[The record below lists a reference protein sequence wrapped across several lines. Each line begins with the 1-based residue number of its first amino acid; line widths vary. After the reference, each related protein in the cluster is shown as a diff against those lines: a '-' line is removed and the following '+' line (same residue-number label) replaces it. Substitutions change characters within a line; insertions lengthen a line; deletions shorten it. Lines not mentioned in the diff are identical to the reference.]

1 MRVLRILFAI
11 SMALGFASAA
21 RAQSPAAVTFTLD
34 FAGANPSH
42 YEIIV
47 RQDGTGSY
55 SSNGQLNSDSEPADL
70 APLPFTPSDKVR
82 AQIFELAQKAHLFA
96 GKVDSG
102 RKNIANTGTKTLAYK
117 DGTHS
122 SQATYNYSPQPAI
135 QELTS
140 VFQSLSTA
148 LEYGRRLSYFRKYQK
163 LALDEDLKRMEQ
175 MQREQSLGDVQAIA
189 PVLNEIANDSTLINV
204 SRARALRLLNS
215 QTH

>member
-1 MRVLRILFAI
+1 LHAPRAGAI
-11 SMALGFASAA
+11 SSTRPIYAPP
-21 RAQSPAAVTFTLD
+21 AQ
-34 FAGANPSH
+34 
-42 YEIIV
+42 
-47 RQDGTGSY
+47 
-55 SSNGQLNSDSEPADL
+55 PADL
-70 APLPFTPSDKVR
+70 APLPFTPSDKIR
-82 AQIFELAQKAHLFA
+82 AQIFELAQKAHFFA

-117 DGTHS
+117 DATHS

-175 MQREQSLGDVQAIA
+175 MQRDQSLGDVQAIA

-215 QTH
+215 QSH